1 MINANKKRFIGYTLF
16 IILFFAAGIY
26 LSDFSFGNKVIETER
41 TQIVMGTVAEIKIK
55 NENKDIANKAIN
67 AAFEEIK
74 RIERLFS
81 TYDSSSVVWK
91 INYSKERRFIL
102 NDEFF
107 DFIVKCDSIW
117 RLTKG
122 AFDPA
127 LGSLTTAWGFNSDSP
142 FVPSRE
148 KIEVSLLKSGWNKV
162 RLLNRGILEKG
173 SSLLDF
179 GAVAKGYAA
188 DKGIEILKSYGIK
201 KALINLGG
209 QVAAI
214 GGDWIVGI
222 EHPRIHNLLL
232 TKLKV
237 KNNSVSTSGDYE
249 KFFYE
254 NGERYCHI
262 FDPHTGYPANS
273 CRSVTVINKNGMFAD
288 ALSTGCFV
296 LGPVDALKLI
306 NSLPCTEGLIIDSS
320 GNQFMSNGFKKFLI
334 K

>member
-1 MINANKKRFIGYTLF
+1 MINANKKRFIGYSLF

-26 LSDFSFGNKVIETER
+26 ISDFSFKVKVIETDR
-41 TQIVMGTVAEIKIK
+41 AQIVMSTVAEIKIK

-91 INYSKERRFIL
+91 INHSKKGKIIL
-102 NDEFF
+102 SDEFF
-107 DFIVKCDSIW
+107 DFIVKCDSMW

-127 LGSLTTAWGFNSDSP
+127 LGSLTTAWGFDSGSP
-142 FVPSRE
+142 FVPSQK
-148 KIEVSLLKSGWNKV
+148 KIKVSLLKSGWKNV
-162 RLLNRGILEKG
+162 RLFNREILKKENV
-173 SSLLDF
+173 LLDF
-179 GAVAKGYAA
+179 GAIAKGYAA
-188 DKGIEILKSYGIK
+188 DKAIKILKSYGIK
-201 KALINLGG
+201 NALINLGG
-209 QVAAI
+209 QVEAI
-214 GGDWIVGI
+214 GGNWIVGI

-237 KNNSVSTSGDYE
+237 KNYSVSTSGDYE

-262 FDPHTGYPANS
+262 FDPRTGYPAYS

-296 LGPVDALKLI
+296 LGPIDALKLM
-306 NSLPCTEGLIIDSS
+306 NSLPGTEGLIIDSS
-320 GNQFMSNGFKKFLI
+320 GNQFMSDGFKMFLI